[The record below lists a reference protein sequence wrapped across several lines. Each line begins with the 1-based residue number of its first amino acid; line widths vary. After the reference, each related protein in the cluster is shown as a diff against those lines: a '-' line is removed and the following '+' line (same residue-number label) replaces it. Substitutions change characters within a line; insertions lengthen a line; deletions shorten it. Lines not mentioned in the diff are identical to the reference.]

1 MVKKLT
7 KKAWMSTGFLLLG
20 CLLMAGVLLWK
31 YAPSAFLALQG
42 LTPILDESLGNIYG
56 LSAIGLFILLVALF
70 IFFKQLANPV
80 SKKVDRF
87 LEKHPEVTMAQLDH
101 GFDVA
106 RKIDDIWVGDPW
118 TFSHEFKNIVVENK
132 EIVRIHSEKE
142 RSKRQTNYYLCMEL
156 ADGAKERVLM
166 GYHNLSEAIEMYR
179 KYDHIRVEHNV

>member
-1 MVKKLT
+1 MEVRAL
-7 KKAWMSTGFLLLG
+7 SVPGITGTDAHIGRIFG
-20 CLLMAGVLLWK
+20 QYIWFIGHRVV
-31 YAPSAFLALQG
+31 Y
-42 LTPILDESLGNIYG
+42 TPGRPVY
-56 LSAIGLFILLVALF
+56 
-70 IFFKQLANPV
+70 FFKQLANPV